1 MQHCQPTNR
10 YQGQIIDTVKT
21 IIVTT
26 LLRVL
31 SWIPLRALHQI
42 AHVAGTFVYLL
53 PTETRRVTLI
63 NLETVFPEM
72 SEGERRKLAKRSIRE
87 TLKTGFELGHMWY
100 GSLEHVLS
108 MIKNVKGI
116 EYVRAAQASGQG
128 IIYAAPHLGS
138 WELLGIYVSSLG
150 PLTTLYKPPKIKG
163 LNDLIASSRAKA
175 GAELVATDRQGVVR
189 LTRTL
194 QQGGATGIL
203 PDQQPRQDGGVFA
216 PFFGKPA
223 FTMTLL
229 PKLAARTNA
238 LVLFAYAERLPHGEG
253 FNVVFLPADKDISHD
268 DPLLAAAALNRSVEQ
283 VVLAAPSQYQW
294 EYKRF
299 RKRPQEDPTP
309 VY

>member
-1 MQHCQPTNR
+1 MLHYLLANTYR
-10 YQGQIIDTVKT
+10 DRIIDTLKT
-21 IIVTT
+21 TIVIA

-42 AHVAGTFVYLL
+42 AHLVGTIVYLL

-63 NLETVFPEM
+63 NLKIVFPGM
-72 SEGERRKLAKRSIRE
+72 SEDDRRKLAKRSIRE
-87 TLKTGFELGHMWY
+87 TIKTGFELGHMWY
-100 GSLEHVLS
+100 GSLEHVLG
-108 MIKNVKGI
+108 MIKEVKGL
-116 EYVRAAQASGQG
+116 ELVRAAQASGQG

-163 LNDLIASSRAKA
+163 LNQLIASSRAKA
-175 GAELVATDRQGVVR
+175 GAELVATDRAGVVR

-203 PDQQPRQDGGVFA
+203 PDQQPRKDGGVFA
-216 PFFGKPA
+216 PFFGTPA

-238 LVLFAYAERLPHGEG
+238 LVLFAYAERLPDGQG
-253 FNVVFLPADKDISHD
+253 FNIVFTPADEDIKND
-268 DPLLAAAALNRSVEQ
+268 DAIIAASALNRSVERA
-283 VVLAAPSQYQW
+283 VMALPSQYQW

-299 RKRPQEDPTP
+299 RKRPDDDTTP